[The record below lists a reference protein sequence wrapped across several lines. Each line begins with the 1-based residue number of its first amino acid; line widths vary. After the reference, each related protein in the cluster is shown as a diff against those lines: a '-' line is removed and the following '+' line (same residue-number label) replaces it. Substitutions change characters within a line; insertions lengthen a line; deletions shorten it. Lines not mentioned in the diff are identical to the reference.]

1 MITIELFTTP
11 NCISCTRAQSIILD
25 WYEQYS
31 ERISVRYFSLD
42 KKSFTYD
49 IDKGILQ
56 QRLGYVPTHA
66 PVIFINGKEVKLS
79 QLSQEIQDNL

>member
-1 MITIELFTTP
+1 MSGHPSCFTVIYT
-11 NCISCTRAQSIILD
+11 SGIIP
-25 WYEQYS
+25 
-31 ERISVRYFSLD
+31 ISVRYFSLD